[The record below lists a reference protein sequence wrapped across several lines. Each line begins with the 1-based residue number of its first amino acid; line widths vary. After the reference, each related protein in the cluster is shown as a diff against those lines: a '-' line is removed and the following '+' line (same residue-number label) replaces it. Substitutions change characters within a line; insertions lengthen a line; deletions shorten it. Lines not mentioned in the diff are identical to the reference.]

1 MVVAWKQVSILFT
14 FEQLVEGGIAIHVK
28 AMIFFALM
36 KFCGLFEN

>member
-1 MVVAWKQVSILFT
+1 LATCAYIIHI
-14 FEQLVEGGIAIHVK
+14 EQLVEGGIAINIK

>member
-1 MVVAWKQVSILFT
+1 VVVAWKHLLILFT
-14 FEQLVEGGIAIHVK
+14 FEQFVEGAINIK